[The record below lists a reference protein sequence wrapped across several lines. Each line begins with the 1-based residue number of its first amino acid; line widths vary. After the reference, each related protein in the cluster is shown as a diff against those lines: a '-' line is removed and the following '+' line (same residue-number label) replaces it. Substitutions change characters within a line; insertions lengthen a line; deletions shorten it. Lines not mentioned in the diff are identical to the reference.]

1 MSLSRDETSGIFYD
15 YKSYRVTFRDIK
27 IDCLDIFIKE

>member
-15 YKSYRVTFRDIK
+15 YKSYRMTFCDIK
-27 IDCLDIFIKE
+27 IDGLDIFIKE